1 MSLHYIM
8 HALFNFPAA
17 NFSIEQSLLSFI
29 SDLYKS
35 SDFDFIS
42 FWLWETNDIS
52 LFWRCL
58 FVNDYLK
65 SKDLISDENNVQ
77 NFSLAKS

>member
-1 MSLHYIM
+1 MTSVY
-8 HALFNFPAA
+8 FV
-17 NFSIEQSLLSFI
+17 
-29 SDLYKS
+29 
-35 SDFDFIS
+35 
-42 FWLWETNDIS
+42 
-52 LFWRCL
+52 CL